1 MAAQIS
7 NKEDVVGVVF
17 FVCKGLV
24 KGCLKSASIVCS
36 LSSVASSGEFL
47 FGQSWDDMTAD

>member
-24 KGCLKSASIVCS
+24 KGCLKSASIV
-36 LSSVASSGEFL
+36 LQSVKCEFL

>member
-24 KGCLKSASIVCS
+24 KGCLKSAYCFAVCQVW
-36 LSSVASSGEFL
+36 LAQVSSCLDNVG
-47 FGQSWDDMTAD
+47 MI

>member
-17 FVCKGLV
+17 CVCKGLV
-24 KGCLKSASIVCS
+24 KGCLKSASIV
-36 LSSVASSGEFL
+36 LQSSVASSGEFL